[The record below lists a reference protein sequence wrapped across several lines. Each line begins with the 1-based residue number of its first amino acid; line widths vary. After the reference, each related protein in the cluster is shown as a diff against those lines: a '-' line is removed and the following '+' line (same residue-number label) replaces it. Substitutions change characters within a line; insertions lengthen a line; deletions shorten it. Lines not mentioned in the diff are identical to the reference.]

1 MAPSIYV
8 GLAANGCNAA
18 LNYGL
23 IYGLG
28 WGFNGAPIATTVLR
42 WAQLGFLGLYMWR
55 DFARLA
61 PTWPRQ
67 ALVPFYSGGGGGKAA
82 SASSQGNKSQPQPQP
97 QQLAL
102 DLVAFRKLAVP
113 GAAMLAL
120 EAWAFEVSSLLAG
133 LLQDLDSLGAHI
145 LLLNVC
151 GFVFLR

>member
-1 MAPSIYV
+1 LAPSIYV
-8 GLAANGCNAA
+8 GLAANASNAV
-18 LNYGL
+18 LNYVL

-28 WGFNGAPIATTVLR
+28 WGFNGAPVATTALR
-42 WAQLGFLGLYMWR
+42 WAQLAFLGLYMWSDR
-55 DFARLA
+55 ARLA

-67 ALVPFYSGGGGGKAA
+67 ALVPFCCGGHVNP
-82 SASSQGNKSQPQPQP
+82 SQGNGSQPQPH
-97 QQLAL
+97 QLTL

-133 LLQDLDSLGAHI
+133 LLKELDSLGAHI